1 MPMKLT
7 GSPEMSPQAG
17 ANTPAPAGT
26 PKIHIFPR
34 QKIEYSQLADSQPF
48 PLPKLQEQCIR
59 PRGYRERIYCF
70 PQRFYARM
78 IFMQVHL
85 KLIAT
90 YRQYLP
96 PEAEGNSIVV
106 TTVPGIGLGEFL
118 SLFDIPLDSSS
129 VILVNGLSKP
139 LDEPLKPNDAVFVFP
154 AMEGG

>member
-1 MPMKLT
+1 
-7 GSPEMSPQAG
+7 
-17 ANTPAPAGT
+17 
-26 PKIHIFPR
+26 
-34 QKIEYSQLADSQPF
+34 
-48 PLPKLQEQCIR
+48 
-59 PRGYRERIYCF
+59 
-70 PQRFYARM
+70 
-78 IFMQVHL
+78 MQVHL

-154 AMEGG
+154 AMVGG